1 MVIEMFKRAI
11 VKGLSGDHI
20 GYHVGAGCG
29 VCDEANTTCGAQ
41 AKYSTLLHHSHILSC
56 PPTMTE
62 IKPSTY
68 IASILGCKRRIRSQ
82 FSIIEPDGELLDAY
96 DVDVARAI
104 RSNNVALLRQLLD
117 DGRCFDGVNRN
128 GESLL
133 HLACRRGNYDVVEFL
148 VYEAGV
154 NVDVVDNMGRSVLH
168 DVLWRPHYQ
177 QAMELMVLLLC
188 IIPPELLVSEDI
200 RGHSCFDYCR
210 KVDYDAWIDFIKKYS
225 TLIQRRAKLAGLCRR
240 DSLTVP
246 CE

>member
-1 MVIEMFKRAI
+1 
-11 VKGLSGDHI
+11 
-20 GYHVGAGCG
+20 
-29 VCDEANTTCGAQ
+29 
-41 AKYSTLLHHSHILSC
+41 
-56 PPTMTE
+56 MTE

-68 IASILGCKRRIRSQ
+68 IASILGCKRRIRTQ

-117 DGRCFDGVNRN
+117 DGHCFDGVNRN

-154 NVDVVDNMGRSVLH
+154 HIDVVDNMGRSVLH
-168 DVLWRPHYQ
+168 DVLWRPQYQ
-177 QAMELMVLLLC
+177 QAMELMVLLLR
-188 IIPPELLVSEDI
+188 IVPPELLVSEDI

-225 TLIQRRAKLAGLCRR
+225 PLIQRRAKLAGLCPR